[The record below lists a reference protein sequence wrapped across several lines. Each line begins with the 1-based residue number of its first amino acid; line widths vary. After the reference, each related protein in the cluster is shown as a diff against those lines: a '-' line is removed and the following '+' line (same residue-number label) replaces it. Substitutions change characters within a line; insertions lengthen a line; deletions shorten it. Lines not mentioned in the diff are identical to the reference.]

1 MILEL
6 IVGFGVLGG
15 AIWVGAALLRRL
27 ADFDP
32 LSAVVV
38 STVTVPALLFGAFYV
53 WTCLFSPHC
62 VF

>member
-1 MILEL
+1 MFLEM
-6 IVGFGVLGG
+6 IVGFGVLGV
-15 AIWVGAALLRRL
+15 AIWVGAALLRRF
-27 ADFDP
+27 AGFDP

-38 STVTVPALLFGAFYV
+38 STVTVPALLFGAFYL